1 MIKQNSG
8 PVLRAIVSPFAKA
21 GRFLLRTIGIPL
33 YRFFF
38 LFKRSSSKLIV
49 PAKHR
54 ILYLVSNRFAVHA
67 MIVVVVVLAS
77 TVNLTGSQ
85 VRAETFGQNSRLY
98 QLVAQDDSA
107 VVDVVAAGEA
117 VQRKPSSYMNDTVV
131 DANLHLDLNYI
142 EEDYVTPSV
151 GSAVAAPTSQEIEKE
166 DVPERETVQEYVIQD
181 GDTLSTIAQ
190 KFGLNLSSLLWAN
203 DLTLTSVLQ
212 PGEALTIPPTDG
224 VLYTV
229 DSGDTL
235 NAIANK
241 YNADSDK
248 IMAFNKLASADD
260 LNIGEELMLPGA
272 EKPSS
277 QPSRQTPS
285 SSSVNR
291 IFTSPDTSSGSSS
304 SSSSGSSS
312 ANSGSASRGSS
323 ASASASAGSWIW
335 PTDWRVITQYYGW
348 RHTGIDVDG
357 DYSTDS
363 YAAADGVVIYSGWRS
378 GYGITVEI
386 DHGNGYVTR
395 YAHHSKNYVSVGDV
409 VSAGQAIAQTGT
421 TGRSTGT
428 HLHFEVIKNGSF
440 QNPLDYVR

>member
-1 MIKQNSG
+1 M
-8 PVLRAIVSPFAKA
+8 LRAIVSPFAKA
-21 GRFLLRTIGIPL
+21 GRFLLRTVGIPV

-38 LFKRSSSKLIV
+38 RLKRSSSKVIA
-49 PAKHR
+49 PTKHR

-67 MIVVVVVLAS
+67 IIVAVVVLAS

-98 QLVAQDDSA
+98 QLVSQDDSA
-107 VVDVVAAGEA
+107 VVDVVAAGET
-117 VQRKPSSYMNDTVV
+117 VERKPSSYMNDTVV
-131 DANLHLDLNYI
+131 DANLHLDMNYI

-151 GSAVAAPTSQEIEKE
+151 GSAVAAPAAQEVDQE
-166 DVPERETVQEYVIQD
+166 DVPERDTVQQYAIQE

-212 PGEALTIPPTDG
+212 PGETLTIPPTDG

-229 DSGDTL
+229 ESGDTL

-241 YNADSDK
+241 YNAEGDK
-248 IMAFNKLASADD
+248 IMEFNKLASADD

-291 IFTSPDTSSGSSS
+291 IFTQPG

-312 ANSGSASRGSS
+312 SNGSSSGNSGSTPSRASGS
-323 ASASASAGSWIW
+323 AAASAGSWIW

-395 YAHHSKNYVSVGDV
+395 YAHHSKNYVGVGDV